1 MAYRKEIQFWKNYTP
16 HKCYFHCLNVTEV
29 MDGDGQFHTLV
40 PVAKDKRWFGL
51 IRVRKTVTHLV
62 YNSTAF
68 FTTHPFINCIAANA
82 GVSFFAAP
90 QQSMMVII
98 TVIASTPAVKP
109 KLDAETKTK
118 TFTYATNSDW
128 AGNTNLLLTERE
140 SRTGEYWPEV
150 VAVQNRPRANISQYG
165 SSKLG

>member
-1 MAYRKEIQFWKNYTP
+1 MSKMLDLDITRNYVAYRKEIQFWKNYTS

-51 IRVRKTVTHLV
+51 NRVRKTVTHLL

-68 FTTHPFINCIAANA
+68 FTTHPFKNCIAANA

-90 QQSMMVII
+90 AAKYDGYNNCHRKH
-98 TVIASTPAVKP
+98 AS
-109 KLDAETKTK
+109 
-118 TFTYATNSDW
+118 
-128 AGNTNLLLTERE
+128 G
-140 SRTGEYWPEV
+140 
-150 VAVQNRPRANISQYG
+150 
-165 SSKLG
+165 